1 MAVSPLNM
9 ALAWTVCMAAIWPT
23 GFALATGEPA
33 DPMLPRSSVEDART
47 LPLRV
52 VTITTGDLIA
62 TRRFYQGALGMDM
75 EMVTLRDED
84 ARELAAHWG
93 LGATDVLE
101 IALFR
106 QPGAEGAASVRAI
119 SVPEAQASF
128 RPAYDSRIVG
138 PLGFGFPIRGLARRY
153 QMVQAHGFE
162 ATADVVSMAFPR
174 EDGSTYD
181 VGEFHLMAPDD
192 VLVLGVDRGPLTPIG
207 AIDAALDIGG
217 VAYSSVFVADILETG
232 NFLREVLGLEL
243 RREMSFR
250 SSGPEGGLRG
260 LERGQEI
267 AFQQWFSPGAST
279 GYLVVMELL
288 DGEKIAD
295 EKPGLWQRGVGMW
308 SFEVRD
314 LEAFLARWEAFSAQS
329 RPAVRAVQLPDLGPV
344 HSVIVHT
351 PDGLPIEIFQRDLHA
366 VAHEPC
372 AAYMI
377 IAGTTLDVA
386 RMGRYAAALEA
397 SGLYPS
403 VGGRYVNE
411 ARPIEVFEGAP
422 HEDHVSL
429 IVRFPTQAA
438 AREFWYSET
447 YQREILPLRVD
458 PLAGDYTVTVYRSAE
473 ARAAGVTC
481 DADRMTA
488 Q

>member
-1 MAVSPLNM
+1 MAVSRINM
-9 ALAWTVCMAAIWPT
+9 ALAWTVFLAAVWPA
-23 GFALATGEPA
+23 GCPLAQQPA
-33 DPMLPRSSVEDART
+33 DPMLPRSSVQDART

-52 VTITTGDLIA
+52 VTITTSDLVA
-62 TRRFYQGALGMDM
+62 TRRFYQGALGMDA
-75 EMVTLRDED
+75 ELVTLRDDD
-84 ARELAAHWG
+84 ARALAAHWG

-101 IALFR
+101 MALFR
-106 QPGAEGAASVRAI
+106 QPGADNAASVRAI
-119 SVPEAQASF
+119 RVPETQASF

-138 PLGFGFPIRGLARRY
+138 PLGFGFPIRGLDRRY
-153 QMVQAHGFE
+153 QVVQAHGFE

-217 VAYSSVFVADILETG
+217 VAYSSVFVADISATG
-232 NFLREVLGLEL
+232 DFLREVLGLEL

-250 SSGPEGGLRG
+250 SGGPDGGLRA
-260 LERGQEI
+260 LERGQEV

-288 DGEKIAD
+288 DGEKISD
-295 EKPGLWQRGVGMW
+295 VKPGLGQRGVGMW

-314 LEAFLARWEAFSAQS
+314 LDALLERWEAFSSQP
-329 RPAVRAVQLPDLGPV
+329 RPAVRAVHLPDLGAV
-344 HSVIVHT
+344 RSVVIHM
-351 PDGLPIEIFQRDLHA
+351 PDGLPIEIVQQVPA
-366 VAHEPC
+366 VVAHEAC

-377 IAGTTLDVA
+377 IAGTTLDAA
-386 RMGRYAAALEA
+386 RMGRYAAALAE

-411 ARPIEVFEGAP
+411 ARPIEVFEGSP

-429 IVRFPTQAA
+429 IVRFPTRAA

-473 ARAAGVTC
+473 ARDAGVTC
-481 DADRMTA
+481 ESDSTPA